1 MKGQNFAKGTL
12 QRSWKEFWDSQGLS
26 WLLGIIKKD
35 QSYLSLSMWNESNS
49 FAVHIYSVFSK
60 VKYNQKMLGDH
71 RNKPFKT
78 ELRVSQLK
86 IVISSDFHHAANQ
99 FHPLYSLLLDLVCPE
114 VVNKSLT

>member
-78 ELRVSQLK
+78 ELRVSQLQNCYK
-86 IVISSDFHHAANQ
+86 QRLPPCCKSVSSTVFPT
-99 FHPLYSLLLDLVCPE
+99 FGLSVSRSS
-114 VVNKSLT
+114 K